1 TPRYRE
7 GSEQGRL
14 SRQERPLLMRV
25 IDTSA
30 WIEWL
35 EDSPHA
41 DEVGA
46 ELPAQDSCIV
56 PTIVLLELAKWLARE
71 LPTESANKALA
82 YVGDCNI
89 VVLDSDIAL
98 LAAEL
103 GSSAGLATAD
113 AIVYA
118 TAAHL
123 GAELVTC
130 DKHFKELERVI
141 YIAKRQK

>member
-1 TPRYRE
+1 
-7 GSEQGRL
+7 
-14 SRQERPLLMRV
+14 MRV

-35 EDSPHA
+35 EDSQHA

-46 ELPAQDSCIV
+46 ELPAQESCLV
-56 PTIVLLELAKWLARE
+56 PTIVLLELAKWLTRE
-71 LPTESANKALA
+71 LPAEGANKALA

-89 VVLDSDIAL
+89 VVLDSEIAL

-103 GSSAGLATAD
+103 GISAGLATAD

-118 TAAHL
+118 TATHF

-130 DKHFKELERVI
+130 DQHFKDLARVI
-141 YIAKRQK
+141 YIPKRK